1 MTLPMVTVPDATTY
15 FLTTPRNAEWVALT
29 DQQIWLNES
38 QRYLGQLCF
47 DQDADCCGKTFA
59 DAWKGAA
66 SELALA
72 LSKNTTAV
80 IGSGASTGTTGA
92 IKEQKLGDL
101 MQSYYD
107 VKDQPTSATKVSSSA
122 PLILQAF
129 PLLTDWLCCWLQTP
143 TGSSRILSRCC

>member
-1 MTLPMVTVPDATTY
+1 MTLPVVTVPDATTY

-29 DQQIWLNES
+29 DQQVWLNES

-47 DQDADCCGKTFA
+47 DQAADCCGKTFA

-72 LSKNTTAV
+72 LSKNPAAV
-80 IGSGASTGTTGA
+80 IGSGASTSGA
-92 IKEQKLGDL
+92 VKRNKLGDL
-101 MQSYYD
+101 EQEFFEPVNAVS
-107 VKDQPTSATKVSSSA
+107 KVSSSA

-129 PLLTDWLCCWLQTP
+129 PWLTDWLGCWLQTP

>member
-1 MTLPMVTVPDATTY
+1 MTLPVVTVPDATTY
-15 FLTTPRNAEWVALT
+15 FLTTPRNADWVALT

-47 DQDADCCGKTFA
+47 DQAADCCGKTFA
-59 DAWKGAA
+59 DAWTGAA

-72 LSKNTTAV
+72 LSKNPTAV

-107 VKDQPTSATKVSSSA
+107 TKSGQETTAKYGKNA
-122 PLILQAF
+122 PMILQKC
-129 PLLTDWLCCWLQTP
+129 PWIGDLLGCYMTGSY
-143 TGSSRILSRCC
+143 GSSRILSRCC